1 MKKIMWALV
10 LIGLLLVGSA
20 VPAEVAAGGP
30 GGGGGGARSAGGGFH
45 GGGTGWTGGGG
56 YRGGAPGWGGGYRGP
71 GYGWGGAYRGAYPY
85 RYGGTRVFIGGGVGW
100 WGGPGWWGY
109 PGWWGGA
116 PYPYY
121 YGAQPLVIQQPP
133 TEYIQQ
139 GPAPSQQSYWYYCQ
153 NAGAYYPYVK
163 ECPGGWMQVVPQP
176 APSGR

>member
-1 MKKIMWALV
+1 MKKIMWTLV

-30 GGGGGGARSAGGGFH
+30 GGGYHGGGARSAGGGFH
-45 GGGTGWTGGGG
+45 GGGVRWV
-56 YRGGAPGWGGGYRGP
+56 
-71 GYGWGGAYRGAYPY
+71 GGAYHGGGPYPY
-85 RYGGTRVFIGGGVGW
+85 RYGGTRVFIGGGFGW

-121 YGAQPLVIQQPP
+121 YGGQPVVVQPAP

-139 GPAPSQQSYWYYCQ
+139 GPAPAQQSYWYYCQ

-163 ECPGGWMQVVPQP
+163 ECPGGWMQVVPSP
-176 APSGR
+176 NPPDR